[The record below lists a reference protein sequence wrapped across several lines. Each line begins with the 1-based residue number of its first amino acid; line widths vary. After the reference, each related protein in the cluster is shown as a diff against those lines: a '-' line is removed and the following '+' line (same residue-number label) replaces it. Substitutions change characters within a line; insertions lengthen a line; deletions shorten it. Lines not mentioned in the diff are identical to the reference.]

1 MQVFSIALLQR
12 CAPSMPL
19 WTEMGTERGPKV
31 DENEFEKGGSN
42 KGQERKERDKWEC
55 EKCSFRAKDSLLPQ
69 ST

>member
-19 WTEMGTERGPKV
+19 WTEMGTERGTTV
-31 DENEFEKGGSN
+31 DEREKGGSN
-42 KGQERKERDKWEC
+42 KGQERKGKDKWEC
-55 EKCSFRAKDSLLPQ
+55 KGCSLRAHDSLLPP